1 MELLSVIRRWH
12 YRDHFSIRE
21 ISRRTGLSRNTVRKY
36 LRSDSVEPK
45 FNIPDRPS
53 KLDPYADKLSQMLRQ
68 EAGKSRKQKRT
79 IKQLHADLTA
89 LGYDGSYNR
98 VAAFA
103 RDWKA
108 ARQREQKTAAAA
120 FSCRW
125 RSWPARRSSS
135 TGRKTGRSSRGERTK
150 LQVAHFK
157 LSYSRAFIL
166 RAYPQQTHEMLFDAH
181 NHAFRVLGGV
191 PRRGIYDNMRTAVDK
206 IGRGK
211 ERQVNARFS
220 AMVSH
225 FLFEAE
231 FCNPASG
238 WEKGQIEKNVQDA
251 RHRLWQPTPSF
262 PSLAALNDWLETR
275 CRELWAQTPHGSQPG
290 SIADAWAEEARH
302 LMQLP
307 RPFDGFVEYAKRVS
321 PTCLVHLER
330 NRYSV
335 PASFANRPVSVRVYP
350 ERIVV
355 AAEGQIVCE
364 HARVFARSHERKST
378 TTVYDWRHYLAVIQ
392 RKPGALRNGAPFA
405 ELPPAFRALQQR
417 MLKTPGGDREMVE
430 ILALVLQHDEQAVL
444 AAVELALEAGAPT
457 KTHILNL
464 LHRLV
469 DGKPTDTPPIKAP
482 QALTLDHRTASQRRA
497 LRRPAQSPGGA
508 PCVIIPPPAPSS
520 SCCAASRCT
529 AWLRPSAS

>member
-1 MELLSVIRRWH
+1 VIDMELLSVIRRWRL
-12 YRDHFSIRE
+12 RDHFSIRE

-36 LRSDSVEPK
+36 LRSDIVEPK
-45 FNIPDRPS
+45 LNVADRTS
-53 KLDPYADKLSQMLRQ
+53 KLDPYADKLSRMLLQ
-68 EAGKSRKQKRT
+68 EAGRSRKQKRT
-79 IKQLHADLTA
+79 VKQLHADLVA
-89 LGYDGSYNR
+89 LDYEGSYNR

-103 RDWKA
+103 REWKA
-108 ARQREQKTAAAA
+108 ARQREQQTCGRGA
-120 FSCRW
+120 FVPLAFMPGEAFQFDWSEDW
-125 RSWPARRSSS
+125 AII
-135 TGRKTGRSSRGERTK
+135 GGERTK

-157 LSYSRAFIL
+157 LSYSRAFTL

-181 NHAFRVLGGV
+181 NHAFHVLGGV

-251 RHRLWQPTPSF
+251 RHRLWQPMPNF
-262 PSLAALNDWLETR
+262 PSLAALNDWLEAR

-290 SIADAWAEEARH
+290 AIADVWTEEVGR
-302 LMQLP
+302 LMPLS

-350 ERIVV
+350 DRIVV
-355 AAEGQIVCE
+355 VAEGQIVCE
-364 HARVFARSHERKST
+364 HRRVFARSHERKST
-378 TTVYDWRHYLAVIQ
+378 TTIYDWRHYLAVVQ

-405 ELPPAFRALQQR
+405 ELPAAFRALQQR

-469 DGKPTDTPPIKAP
+469 DGKPTDAPTIKAP
-482 QALTLDHRTASQRRA
+482 QALTLTTEPQSNVERYDA
-497 LRRPAQSPGGA
+497 LRRLREARH
-508 PCVIIPPPAPSS
+508 
-520 SCCAASRCT
+520 AS
-529 AWLRPSAS
+529 

>member
-1 MELLSVIRRWH
+1 MELLSVIRRWRH
-12 YRDHFSIRE
+12 REHFSIRE

-36 LRSDSVEPK
+36 LRTDSVEPR
-45 FNIPDRPS
+45 FNVPDRAS
-53 KLDPYADKLSQMLRQ
+53 KLDPYADKLSHMLRQ

-79 IKQLHADLTA
+79 IRQLHADLVA
-89 LGYDGSYNR
+89 LGYEGSYNR

-103 RDWKA
+103 REWKA
-108 ARQREQKTAAAA
+108 ARQREQQTCGRGA
-120 FSCRW
+120 FVPLAFRPGEAFQFDWSEDW
-125 RSWPARRSSS
+125 AII
-135 TGRKTGRSSRGERTK
+135 GGERTK

-157 LSYSRAFIL
+157 LSCSRAFML

-191 PRRGIYDNMRTAVDK
+191 PQRGIYDNMRTAVDK

-211 ERQVNARFS
+211 QRQVNVRFS

-225 FLFEAE
+225 FVFEAE

-251 RHRLWQPTPSF
+251 RHRLWQPMPNF
-262 PSLAALNDWLETR
+262 PSLAALNDWLEAR
-275 CRELWAQTPHGSQPG
+275 CRELWTEIPHGVQPG
-290 SIADAWAEEARH
+290 TIADAWTEEAPL
-302 LMQLP
+302 LMEIT
-307 RPFDGFVEYAKRVS
+307 RPFDGFVEHAKRVS

-335 PASFANRPVSVRVYP
+335 PASFANRPVSLRVYP

-355 AAEGQIVCE
+355 AAEGQVVCE
-364 HARVFARSHERKST
+364 HRRVFARSHDRQSAT
-378 TTVYDWRHYLAVIQ
+378 IYDWRHYLAVLQ

-417 MLKTPGGDREMVE
+417 LLKTSGGDREMVE

-469 DGKPTDTPPIKAP
+469 DGKPLDPPGVEAP
-482 QALTLDHRTASQRRA
+482 KALTLTREPQADVERYDA
-497 LRRPAQSPGGA
+497 LRQIGEARH
-508 PCVIIPPPAPSS
+508 
-520 SCCAASRCT
+520 AS
-529 AWLRPSAS
+529 